1 MAIPAIVLAGG
12 RAAPAL
18 ASLAGSEYRPL
29 ADIGGRP
36 MGAYVVAALQATP
49 AIEEVLVV
57 GPAACRALGGDRFVE
72 SDAGMVENLLAG
84 FAAGGYERALA
95 IMADVPLVTPA
106 AVVAFVRE
114 ALATGAAFCTC
125 AIPREI
131 YQAQTPQLRRTWVR
145 LAEGEFTSGN
155 LAVIDRRALE
165 GVRAVV
171 TVAVAARKRPWRLV
185 GLLGARA
192 LWRWW
197 RGRLTLAEIEAR
209 ASQLV
214 RAPVCI
220 LITPHAVL
228 GADVDRPEDLEAV
241 RALLAATGGSVSA
254 P

>member
-12 RAAPAL
+12 RAAPEL
-18 ASLAGSEYRPL
+18 ATVAGSEYRPL
-29 ADIGGRP
+29 AAIGGRP

-49 AIEEVLVV
+49 AIEEVVVV
-57 GPAACRALGGDRFVE
+57 GPAPCRALGGDRFVE
-72 SDAGMVENLLAG
+72 SDAGMLENLFAG

-106 AVVAFVRE
+106 ALEAFVGE

-125 AIPREI
+125 AIPRDAYE
-131 YQAQTPQLRRTWVR
+131 AQTPQLRRTWVR

-155 LAVIDRRALE
+155 LGVIERRALD
-165 GVRAVV
+165 GVRSVV
-171 TVAVAARKRPWRLV
+171 AAAVAARKRPWRLV

-209 ASQLV
+209 ASRLV
-214 RAPVCI
+214 QAPVRI
-220 LITPHAVL
+220 LITSHAVL

-241 RALLAATGGSVSA
+241 RALLAATGGGVSA